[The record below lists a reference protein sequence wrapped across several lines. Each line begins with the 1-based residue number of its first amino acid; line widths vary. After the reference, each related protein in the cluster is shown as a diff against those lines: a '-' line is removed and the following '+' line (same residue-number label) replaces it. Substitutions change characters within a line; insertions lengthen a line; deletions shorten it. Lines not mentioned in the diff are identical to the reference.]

1 MRHLLVSNDFP
12 PKIGGIQ
19 NYLWELWRRL
29 PPEQTFV
36 HTTPYPGAAE
46 FDADQAYAITR
57 CREPWLLP
65 SPVVRRRIDRLADSY
80 DADLVIVDP
89 GIPLGLVAPRLER
102 PYAVVVHGAE
112 VTIPGRLPGTRQLL
126 GEVLRGA
133 RLVIAA
139 GEYPAAEAE
148 YCAGRALPLVVIPPG
163 VDVARFRPLGE
174 AERNVTRARYLLEP
188 EDLVITSVSRLV
200 PRKGMDTLIRAAA
213 LLRPRFPE
221 LRVVIAGSGRDR
233 KRLGQLV
240 AAVGAP
246 VDFAGFVADVDLPA
260 FYAMADVFAM
270 FCRSRWRGLEQEGF
284 GIVFAEAAACGV
296 PQVCGRSGGSD
307 EAVEHGYTGLVVDP
321 PDDVGA
327 AVDALGLLLEDPE
340 LRRLYGERA
349 RARAEAEFGYE
360 QLTDQLRR
368 ALECTVAAELVP

>member
-12 PKIGGIQ
+12 PKVGGIQ

-36 HTTPYPGAAE
+36 HTTPHRDAAE
-46 FDADQAYAITR
+46 FDAAQAYTITR

-65 SPVVRRRIDRLADSY
+65 SPLVRRRIDALAARY
-80 DADLVIVDP
+80 DADLVVVDP

-112 VTIPGRLPGTRQLL
+112 VTIPGRIPGTRHLL

-148 YCAGRALPLVVIPPG
+148 YCAGQALPLVVVPPG
-163 VDVARFRPLGE
+163 VDVERFRPHSE
-174 AERNVTRARYLLEP
+174 AERNATRAHYLLEP

-213 LLRPRFPE
+213 ALRPRFPE

-233 KRLGQLV
+233 QRLGQLV
-240 AAVGAP
+240 ATVGAP
-246 VDFAGFVADVDLPA
+246 VDFAGFVPDADLPA
-260 FYAMADVFAM
+260 FHAMADVFAM

-296 PQVCGRSGGSD
+296 PQVCGRSGGSA
-307 EAVEHGYTGLVVDP
+307 EAVEHGYTGLVVNP
-321 PDDVGA
+321 PDDVDA
-327 AVDALGLLLEDPE
+327 AVDALGTLLEDPE
-340 LRRLYGERA
+340 LRRLQGERSRA
-349 RARAEAEFGYE
+349 RAVADFAYE
-360 QLTDQLRR
+360 RLTPKLQL
-368 ALECTVAAELVP
+368 ALERAMAGEYVP